1 MAIAV
6 RKLHDANVY
15 LNGVD
20 FAGIASEVTLP
31 DVKPI
36 TVDHAPTCMKGKI
49 QVPYG
54 LDTMTLTIKGDFDEA
69 FILATQD
76 FYHIQLIQIRSVLS
90 SIEDCEG
97 RTVQQSVVAHLRVM
111 FQGHKTDAIKNS
123 APMECEYAAS
133 VLSYK
138 LEVDGVPIHD
148 INLLS
153 NKHKVGNININSV
166 NNALL
171 GLKS

>member
-1 MAIAV
+1 MAIAI
-6 RKLHDANVY
+6 RKLHDANIY
-15 LNGVD
+15 LNTVE

-31 DVKPI
+31 EVKPI

-54 LDTMTLTIKGDFDEA
+54 LETMTLTIKGDFDEA
-69 FILATQD
+69 FILAAND
-76 FYHIQLIQIRSVLS
+76 FYHIQHIQIRSVLS

-97 RTVQQSVVAHLRVM
+97 RTAQQSVVAHLRVL
-111 FQGHKTDAIKNS
+111 FQGHKADAIKNN
-123 APMECEYAAS
+123 APMEVEYTAS
-133 VLSYK
+133 VLAYK

-153 NKHKVGNININSV
+153 NKHNVGNVNINSV

-171 GLKS
+171 GIKD

>member
-15 LNGVD
+15 LNTVE
-20 FAGIASEVTLP
+20 FAGVASEVTLP
-31 DVKPI
+31 EVRPV
-36 TVDHAPTCMKGKI
+36 TVDHAPTCLKGKI

-54 LDTMTLTIKGDFDEA
+54 LEAMTLTIKGDFDEA
-69 FILATQD
+69 FVLATQD
-76 FYHIQLIQIRSVLS
+76 FYHIQHVQIRSVLT
-90 SIEDCEG
+90 SIEDDEG
-97 RTVQQSVVAHLRVM
+97 RTVQQSVVAHMRVM
-111 FQGHKTDAIKNS
+111 FQGHKADAIKNS
-123 APMECEYAAS
+123 APMEVEYTAS

-153 NKHKVGNININSV
+153 NKHNVGSVNINSV
-166 NNALL
+166 NNTLL
-171 GLKS
+171 GLK